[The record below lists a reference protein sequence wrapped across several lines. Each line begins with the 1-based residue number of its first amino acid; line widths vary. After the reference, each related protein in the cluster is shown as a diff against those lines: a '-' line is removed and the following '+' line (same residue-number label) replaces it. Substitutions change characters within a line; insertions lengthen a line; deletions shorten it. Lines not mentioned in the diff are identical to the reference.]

1 MTLWHSVMEKV
12 LLVQITYLLW
22 MDDMIM
28 VVSLNSIISQL

>member
-22 MDDMIM
+22 MDSMIM

>member
-22 MDDMIM
+22 MEGMIM